1 MSTYTQEEFEAL
13 KKAIATGSLRV
24 RHGEK
29 VIEYRSLREM
39 SAILRAM
46 EKSLS
51 GKKSIFGEK
60 VVPSWD
66 S

>member
-1 MSTYTQEEFEAL
+1 MSTYTQQDIDNL
-13 KKAIATGSLRV
+13 KAAIATGSLRV

-29 VIEYRSLREM
+29 VTEYRSLKEM
-39 SAILRAM
+39 SVILQAM

-51 GKKSIFGEK
+51 SNKSELGRK
-60 VVPSWD
+60 YVPAWD